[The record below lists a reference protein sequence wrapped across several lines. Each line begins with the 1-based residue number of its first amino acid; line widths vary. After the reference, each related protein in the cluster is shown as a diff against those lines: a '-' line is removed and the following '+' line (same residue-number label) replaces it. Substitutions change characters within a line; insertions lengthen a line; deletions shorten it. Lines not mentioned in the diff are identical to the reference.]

1 MLLNQALYI
10 SAPAQR
16 TAPANAADHCFVD
29 IAGAV
34 KKQTPQEHYT
44 AYQLKLPVEIEKIIE
59 ISDPVYSYSEV
70 MDHIDLNKYL
80 TIEERR
86 PGRPRYDQKTKHE
99 RRHSFTRRE
108 IRYSRG
114 IRYRIS

>member
-34 KKQTPQEHYT
+34 KKQKKRLHP
-44 AYQLKLPVEIEKIIE
+44 EK
-59 ISDPVYSYSEV
+59 
-70 MDHIDLNKYL
+70 NK
-80 TIEERR
+80 EAA
-86 PGRPRYDQKTKHE
+86 
-99 RRHSFTRRE
+99 FFVV
-108 IRYSRG
+108 
-114 IRYRIS
+114 

>member
-34 KKQTPQEHYT
+34 KK
-44 AYQLKLPVEIEKIIE
+44 EKAA
-59 ISDPVYSYSEV
+59 
-70 MDHIDLNKYL
+70 
-80 TIEERR
+80 
-86 PGRPRYDQKTKHE
+86 
-99 RRHSFTRRE
+99 
-108 IRYSRG
+108 SRK
-114 IRYRIS
+114 IKEAAFFVV

>member
-34 KKQTPQEHYT
+34 K
-44 AYQLKLPVEIEKIIE
+44 
-59 ISDPVYSYSEV
+59 
-70 MDHIDLNKYL
+70 NKRKGC
-80 TIEERR
+80 IHKKK
-86 PGRPRYDQKTKHE
+86 GCN
-99 RRHSFTRRE
+99 FFVV
-108 IRYSRG
+108 
-114 IRYRIS
+114 